1 MALRVKGQEVVATF
15 VSANGVEES
24 IADVK
29 SLDIQFDRDS
39 LSEGYIGQTTEQK
52 DDIFKGVSG
61 KIEFHIANAA
71 FLDVTQRINERSR
84 RRLPGEIFQIVATI
98 SFPNGDR
105 RRVVVPNAFFGAIP
119 ISTASRDDYVMVTYD
134 FVADD
139 ARILAI

>member
-1 MALRVKGQEVVATF
+1 MGLRVKGQEVVATF
-15 VSANGVEES
+15 VSADGVEES

-61 KIEFHIANAA
+61 SLEFHVANGD
-71 FLDVTQRINERSR
+71 FLELTRRINERSR

-98 SFPNGDR
+98 AFPDGSQR
-105 RRVVVPNAFFGAIP
+105 RIVVPNAFFGAIP

-134 FVADD
+134 FVAED